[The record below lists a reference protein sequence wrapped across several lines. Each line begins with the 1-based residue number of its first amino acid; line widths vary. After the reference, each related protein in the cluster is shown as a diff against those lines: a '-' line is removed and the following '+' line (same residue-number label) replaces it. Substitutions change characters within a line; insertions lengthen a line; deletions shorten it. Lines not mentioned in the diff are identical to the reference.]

1 MIMKKDTWWV
11 TREYERSNKG
21 GMMVDT
27 ITWGVI
33 RIVLEVL
40 IIPTLLITVKS
51 VIAVKGGM
59 EKGYCPEH
67 QKTAFASIYEDYH
80 DLGRNG
86 VADCLY
92 DEVMALPFQPP
103 NQKKGVVNE

>member
-1 MIMKKDTWWV
+1 
-11 TREYERSNKG
+11 
-21 GMMVDT
+21 MMVDT

-33 RIVLEVL
+33 KICIELL
-40 IIPTLLITVKS
+40 IIPILLITVKS
-51 VIAVKGGM
+51 VIAVKGGMQKLLRAELIKSHNYWM

-92 DEVMALPFQPP
+92 EEVMALPFQPP